1 MTATTQREEFSATA
15 GDGLLMAIELGRREW
30 KVGFTTRLG
39 QRIRRRTLPAD
50 TWDRLPEELAAA
62 KERLNL
68 PADAPVT
75 SCYEAGRDGFWIHRY
90 LTGLGVHNLVVD
102 SSSIEVNRRAR
113 RATTDLI
120 DLEKL
125 LSMLRRHLNGEKKV
139 WHVVPIPSTQD
150 EERRQPHRELW
161 SLKRDRTRV
170 INRITSLLATV
181 GTDVKVDAKLP
192 ARLDR
197 VLQWNGQPIPPQLR
211 ARVAREW
218 ENVALV
224 TTQIH
229 ALERARR
236 LELRQHADSAV
247 TLVRRLLQLRG
258 IGEHTAWLFVTERF
272 AWRQFRNRR
281 EVGGITGLVGTPYRS
296 GLLTHEQGISKAGNK
311 RVRSMA
317 VQIAWGW
324 LTYQRQSAVTQWY
337 IQRFAR
343 GGPVAR
349 KIGIVA
355 VARRVVVDLWRYLDA
370 GVIPAG
376 AVLKDPV
383 VATRSGSGGNRH
395 GT

>member
-311 RVRSMA
+311 RVRSLA
-317 VQIAWGW
+317 IQIAWSW
-324 LTYQRQSAVTQWY
+324 LIYQRHSALTQWY
-337 IQRFAR
+337 TARFAR

-355 VARRVVVDLWRYLDA
+355 VARRLVIDLWRYLDA
-370 GVIPAG
+370 GVIPKG
-376 AVLKDPV
+376 AVFKDPA
-383 VATRSGSGGNRH
+383 VATNEG
-395 GT
+395 